1 MIEAQLL
8 SKVLNQQN
16 FHVLNSHGIQEGDF
30 QGLAPVYGFIKDY
43 AKEYGT
49 TPDYRTVIGK
59 FDDFE
64 YFEDVHDTFPYLCKT
79 LKSATIKR
87 RSVEIFG
94 KKANDNYKTMNG
106 IEFASWLKKEAEAL
120 EGMALATSSLG
131 TNYAT
136 NGQERKEWYMESKEQ
151 RTFTYIPTPW
161 ESLTRWLGGGF
172 ELSDMILIQAYTNRG
187 KSWLS
192 SACAVTAHKAGFGVL
207 YYSPELSKKQQ
218 AFRFDTLDGH
228 YDNVNVRRGNL
239 EDKEEEY
246 FEYLD
251 TFNETNET
259 PFIIKTM
266 EDLPEGLSTDVIEAD
281 LNAYENIK
289 MVVVDGFNLMNH
301 GGGNLRDSMSKT
313 SRKLRQ
319 VFGRHV
325 VAGVVVHQ
333 TPTSAEKEN
342 MDEDD
347 LGIRMVTPPRIDQY
361 GETVA
366 VIQDSAT
373 VLNFDQHDGV
383 GKALLAKCREP
394 NVGKVLELRCNFNYG
409 WITESTPLD
418 DM

>member
-8 SKVLNQQN
+8 SKVLNEKN
-16 FHVLNSHGIQEGDF
+16 LYVLNSHGIQESDF
-30 QGLAPVYGFIKDY
+30 TALPNVYEFIKDY
-43 AKEYGT
+43 VKEYGS
-49 TPDYRTVIGK
+49 TPDYRTVVGK

-64 YFEDVHDTFPYLCKT
+64 YFEDIHDTFPYLCKT

-94 KKANDNYKTMNG
+94 KKANENYKTMNG

-136 NGQERKEWYMESKEQ
+136 NGAERKEWYMESKEQ

-192 SACAVTAHKAGFGVL
+192 SACAVKAHKEGFGVL

-239 EDKEEEY
+239 EDKEEDY
-246 FEYLD
+246 FEYLSK
-251 TFNETNET
+251 FNETNET

-266 EDLPEGLSTDVIEAD
+266 EDLPEGLSTEVIEAD

-289 MVVVDGFNLMNH
+289 MVVIDGFNLMNH
-301 GGGNLRDSMSKT
+301 G
-313 SRKLRQ
+313 
-319 VFGRHV
+319 
-325 VAGVVVHQ
+325 A
-333 TPTSAEKEN
+333 
-342 MDEDD
+342 
-347 LGIRMVTPPRIDQY
+347 VTY
-361 GETVA
+361 
-366 VIQDSAT
+366 VI
-373 VLNFDQHDGV
+373 VCHE
-383 GKALLAKCREP
+383 LLEICVKYSD
-394 NVGKVLELRCNFNYG
+394 V
-409 WITESTPLD
+409 
-418 DM
+418 M